1 MHSHPAIWHV
11 GDWTVQY
18 FRLPYM
24 QYVCPC
30 WLFGR
35 HARVSF
41 VLLTCALSPLHAYTY
56 VHIESPYFFFFLG
69 FSEIQSLWDLFF
81 PVFYLILY
89 ETKIA
94 SRLDVCCCCCQSVDS
109 QWTAN
114 SPVAVTI
121 ALRCRSSLLVSYF
134 NVFLL
139 FLRNNKRSTLLT
151 AVGNRKKEKKPEQTN
166 ERVHSRK
173 CFSTN
178 QRYLEKMCVII
189 SITDVGI
196 FPPEKKRKL
205 RLRVDANAWSE
216 FDRVQI
222 NFVLAA
228 AATNFLSECM
238 RHHTQRIQSFFSA
251 YQIINLSLREFK
263 SCCPACPRWNKSENN
278 GPPPWS
284 EIIKKRGHKKEKKFL
299 YGAVIH
305 QS

>member
-41 VLLTCALSPLHAYTY
+41 VLLTCALSPLHVFTY

-94 SRLDVCCCCCQSVDS
+94 SRVDVCCCCCQSVDS

-139 FLRNNKRSTLLT
+139 FFHVITSVRLCWLRLGT
-151 AVGNRKKEKKPEQTN
+151 GRKKKNLNKQTN
-166 ERVHSRK
+166 AFTHASVSQP
-173 CFSTN
+173 TN
-178 QRYLEKMCVII
+178 DI
-189 SITDVGI
+189 
-196 FPPEKKRKL
+196 
-205 RLRVDANAWSE
+205 
-216 FDRVQI
+216 
-222 NFVLAA
+222 
-228 AATNFLSECM
+228 
-238 RHHTQRIQSFFSA
+238 
-251 YQIINLSLREFK
+251 
-263 SCCPACPRWNKSENN
+263 
-278 GPPPWS
+278 
-284 EIIKKRGHKKEKKFL
+284 
-299 YGAVIH
+299 
-305 QS
+305 